1 MQVLA
6 AWGRYDHS
14 TAALRLRLLLADI
27 SKLQQ
32 YTLTLH
38 QTALDAC
45 TSARTAATQA
55 PAGSARGTSGPG
67 AGQLVVPDVS
77 AEVIAGAGKGIPL
90 GVPRM
95 PASERLTAVVLQHGK
110 DLNDEGPEQDEEAAG
125 AAR

>member
-6 AWGRYDHS
+6 AWGRYDRS
-14 TAALRLRLLLADI
+14 AAAVRLRLLLADI
-27 SKLQQ
+27 GRLQQ

-45 TSARTAATQA
+45 TSAHTAATQA
-55 PAGSARGTSGPG
+55 PAGSAHGTSGPG

-110 DLNDEGPEQDEEAAG
+110 DLNDELG
-125 AAR
+125 A